1 MAPADLSRLH
11 AVIEGRVQG
20 VFFRVFVQETAIT
33 LAVTGWARN
42 RWNGTVE
49 VLAEGDRQSLDKLLA
64 ALHRGPQAAHVTRV
78 THEWGTAT
86 GEFDR
91 FMVRATSI

>member
-1 MAPADLSRLH
+1 MPTADLSRLH

-33 LAVTGWARN
+33 LAVTGWVRN
-42 RWNGTVE
+42 RWNDTVE
-49 VLAEGDRQSLDKLLA
+49 VLAEGDRQSLEKLLA
-64 ALHRGPQAAHVTRV
+64 SLHRGSQAAYVTRV
-78 THEWGTAT
+78 THEWGSAT

-91 FMVRATSI
+91 FMVRAIST